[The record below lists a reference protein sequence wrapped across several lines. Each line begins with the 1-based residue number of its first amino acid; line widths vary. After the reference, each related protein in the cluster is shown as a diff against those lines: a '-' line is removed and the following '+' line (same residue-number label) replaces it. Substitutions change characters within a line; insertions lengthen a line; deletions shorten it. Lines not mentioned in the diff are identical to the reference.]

1 MSLDL
6 ATDWYGI
13 KKQISSTMMDFGFRV
28 YVSIADVFGN
38 PKIMDEEIE
47 PFKDIVCKSI
57 KINSNYLNIGDYAIP
72 ISSKNLMIFKI
83 SEKAVVVLFA
93 NKGNIA
99 QLLSFK
105 KNIDYFGEQIEK
117 LLEDME
123 APEVEVEVPTVVEKV
138 EKKLPRQILGKEL
151 PIYTPTLNRELD
163 KKAKFTM
170 EEMRIL
176 HMCDGNRGFYEI
188 AHEANQPESFL
199 FDFIVKNIKKKWLG
213 PKAYP
218 IIVQCPD
225 CDLTHYLF
233 IHEDLFELDPD
244 LLSILIRSERCNHEY
259 VVFLNKKLKYEL
271 QSFGYFTPFQQDKFM
286 KKLGEH
292 YYTII
297 S

>member
-1 MSLDL
+1 M

-13 KKQISSTMMDFGFRV
+13 KKQITNTMMDFGFRV
-28 YVSIADVFGN
+28 YVSIADVLGN

-105 KNIDYFGEQIEK
+105 KNIEYFGEQIEK
-117 LLEDME
+117 LLSDME
-123 APEVEVEVPTVVEKV
+123 VPVQVAEVIPKV
-138 EKKLPRQILGKEL
+138 EKIKVIPKESREIFGKEL
-151 PIYTPTLNRELD
+151 PSYNPMLNRELD

-176 HMCDGNRGFYEI
+176 HLCDGKKTFFEI
-188 AHEANQPESFL
+188 AYETKQPESFL
-199 FDFIVKNIKKKWLG
+199 FDRCVYDG
-213 PKAYP
+213 AYFK
-218 IIVQCPD
+218 I
-225 CDLTHYLF
+225 
-233 IHEDLFELDPD
+233 
-244 LLSILIRSERCNHEY
+244 
-259 VVFLNKKLKYEL
+259 
-271 QSFGYFTPFQQDKFM
+271 M
-286 KKLGEH
+286 
-292 YYTII
+292 
-297 S
+297 

>member
-1 MSLDL
+1 M

-57 KINSNYLNIGDYAIP
+57 KINSTYLNIGDYAIP

-123 APEVEVEVPTVVEKV
+123 VPEEEVIITPEIKKV
-138 EKKLPRQILGKEL
+138 EKPLPKQILGKEL
-151 PIYTPTLNRELD
+151 PIYYPSLNRELD

-176 HMCDGNRGFYEI
+176 HMCDGKKSFFDI
-188 AHEANQPESFL
+188 AHETKQPESFL
-199 FDFIVKNIKKKWLG
+199 FDFITKNIKKKWLG
-213 PKAYP
+213 PNAYP
-218 IIVQCPD
+218 ITIQCPD
-225 CDLTHYLF
+225 CNLTHYLL
-233 IHEDLFELDPD
+233 IHSYLFEEHPD
-244 LLSILIRSERCNHEY
+244 LLSVLIRSERCNHEY
-259 VVFLNKKLKYEL
+259 VVFLNKKLKFEL

-286 KKLGEH
+286 KKLGQH
-292 YYTII
+292 FYTII